1 MAYIKLTIDHELQD
15 GEVLTFKSPCAC
27 NEVEG
32 IKVHYV
38 VLTETGTPSNASKAF
53 TFRDAHGNNLTGI
66 GNLFSRGACL
76 SVTFDTV
83 NNGAY
88 VKNADTNAYL
98 ESKLV
103 YLDGAKSNL
112 QTQIDRTNAR
122 FIYSETQPSG
132 SAGDIWLK
140 PIVV

>member
-27 NEVEG
+27 TEVEG
-32 IKVHYV
+32 IKVYYV
-38 VLTETGTPSNASKAF
+38 VLTENGAVTNASKVF
-53 TFRDAHGNNLTGI
+53 TFRDAHGNDLTGI
-66 GNLFSRGACL
+66 GNLFDTGACL
-76 SVTFDTV
+76 SVALDTV
-83 NNGAY
+83 NNGAF

-112 QTQIDRTNAR
+112 QTQIDKTNSR
-122 FIYSETQPSG
+122 FIYSETQPKG

-140 PIVV
+140 PIIV